1 MSAPGRAASVE
12 RSAREGGRVTGTTAS
27 IRGSSGMLVGYAV
40 AQIVNFVVQIGIV
53 RHLDKDVYGDFAWAL
68 SAVLLLHSLVP
79 LGLDRAN
86 TRFLAMYDER
96 RDYPRLFG
104 MIVLE
109 GLVLLVTGGCVVIG
123 ALALRPVIGDVA
135 PSSLAVSLLLILV
148 ALAPIDALDAI
159 VVDMFAVFSRPWS
172 VFARRYLLQPF
183 ARLLVVVLMIVF
195 DRGVV
200 FLAVGFL
207 AVSTVG
213 LVLFAFLLRR
223 LFRQVGLAEHFSWRT
238 IRLPV
243 REVAVFCGP
252 MLLGSAVATA
262 TTEFPPV
269 LLVAVGS
276 GSDVAVV
283 RAVLPFA
290 LLNLGVLF
298 TFSTLYTPTASRF
311 VARDNVPALR
321 HLYWQNA
328 IWVSVLTFPVLAMTT
343 AFAHQ
348 FTVVTLG
355 SAYTSSAG
363 ILTILSVACYVN
375 AVFGFNGLTIQL
387 LDRTRWIVIA
397 NLLTLG
403 VLVAVTYA
411 LAAWF
416 GAIGA
421 AVAVLATFAVHN
433 LLKQLGLGFGGGVGV
448 VERHHAVVLLTVTA
462 LIAALVAVNTVA
474 DPPLWLCFV
483 LSSAAWLL
491 LLATTRRL
499 LLLQEVFPEASRF
512 ALTRWLVSPAPQRSG
527 ARG

>member
-1 MSAPGRAASVE
+1 VPAPGRAASVE

-40 AQIVNFVVQIGIV
+40 AQVVNFVVQVGIV
-53 RHLDKDVYGDFAWAL
+53 RHLDKDVYGAFAWAL

-104 MIVLE
+104 MVALE
-109 GLVLLVTGGCVVIG
+109 GLVLLVTGGCVVLG
-123 ALALRPVIGDVA
+123 ALALRPAIRDVA

-148 ALAPIDALDAI
+148 ALAPIEALDVI

-183 ARLLVVVLMIVF
+183 GRLLVVALMIVF

-207 AVSTVG
+207 AVSTLG

-252 MLLGSAVATA
+252 VLLGSAVATA

-269 LLVAVGS
+269 LLGAVGS
-276 GSDVAVV
+276 GADVAVL

-311 VARDNVPALR
+311 LARGDLPALR

-343 AFAHQ
+343 AFAEQ

-355 SAYTSSAG
+355 KAYESSAG
-363 ILTILSVACYVN
+363 ILTILSVGCYLN

-387 LDRTRWIVIA
+387 LHRIRWIVVA
-397 NLLTLG
+397 NLVTLG
-403 VLVAVTYA
+403 VLVAVTFV
-411 LAAWF
+411 LAALF
-416 GAIGA
+416 GAVGA
-421 AVAVLATFAVHN
+421 ALAVLATFGVHN

-448 VERHHAVVLLTVTA
+448 VERHHNVVLLAVAA
-462 LIAALVAVNTVA
+462 LIAALVGVNTVA

-483 LSSAAWLL
+483 LSGAAWLL
-491 LLATTRRL
+491 LLGATRRL
-499 LLLQEVFPEASRF
+499 LLLEEVFPEASRF